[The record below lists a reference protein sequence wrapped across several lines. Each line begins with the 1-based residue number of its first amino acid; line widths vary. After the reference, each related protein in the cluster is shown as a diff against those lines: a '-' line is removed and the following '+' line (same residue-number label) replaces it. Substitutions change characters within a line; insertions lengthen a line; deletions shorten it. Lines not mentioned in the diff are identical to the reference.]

1 MNKSSLHTKVKKSI
15 LSALYSIQYHKFNE
29 DIMGSTKFLV
39 ENRDEGT
46 ENDIY

>member
-1 MNKSSLHTKVKKSI
+1 MKSSIIMSI
-15 LSALYSIQYHKFNE
+15 LSALYSIQYHKFNK